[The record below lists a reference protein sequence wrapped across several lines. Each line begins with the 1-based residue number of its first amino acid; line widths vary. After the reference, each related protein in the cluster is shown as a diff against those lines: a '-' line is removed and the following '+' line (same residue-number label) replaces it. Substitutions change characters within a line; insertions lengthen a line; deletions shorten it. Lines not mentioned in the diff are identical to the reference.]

1 MLNLS
6 IHTQPD
12 DETCGPTCLHAIY
25 QYYNDLIS
33 LETVAKEVKRV
44 KTGGTIASL
53 LGHHAL
59 ERGYQVDL
67 YVYNVSLFDPS
78 WFHPKPISKEGLIQK
93 LEEQMRYKR
102 SDRFIEASKAKIDFL
117 RLGGQIHFKNL
128 TFGLL
133 KSFFLEQ
140 VPILTGLSATYL
152 YQSAR
157 ERVINETHLI
167 LDDIRGEPCGHFVV
181 LCGYDNKKRHVVVA
195 DPHRKNPISEDNYY
209 LVSISR
215 LINSI
220 MLGVLT
226 YDADLLIIQ
235 PKRN

>member
-12 DETCGPTCLHAIY
+12 DETCGPTSLHAIY
-25 QYYNDLIS
+25 QYYGDTIS
-33 LETVAKEVKRV
+33 LGKVIKEVRRV
-44 KTGGTIASL
+44 NTGGTIASL
-53 LGHHAL
+53 LGQHAL
-59 ERGYQVDL
+59 GRGYQVDL
-67 YVYNVSLFDPS
+67 YVYNVSFFDPS
-78 WFHPKPISKEGLIQK
+78 WFHPKALSAEGLIEK

-102 SDRFIEASKAKIDFL
+102 SERFIEASKANIDFL
-117 RLGGQIHFKNL
+117 RLGGNIHFKNL

-133 KSFFLEQ
+133 KSFFQQNL
-140 VPILTGLSATYL
+140 PILTGLSATYL

-157 ERVINETHLI
+157 ERVIDGHHLI

-181 LCGYDNKKRHVVVA
+181 LCGYDKKKRHVVVA
-195 DPHRKNPISEDNYY
+195 DPHRQNPISSDNYY

-226 YDADLLIIQ
+226 YDANLLIIQ